1 MSTLKTSNFQ
11 SLTAGTTPVF
21 KDLNG
26 TEIGQ
31 LCRAWVNFNGTTASP
46 STIRG
51 SFNVS
56 SVTKNGTG
64 DYTVNFTTAMP
75 DANYCVN
82 SIVGDYTTNNGN
94 RSISI
99 SSVAAPTTSAVR
111 IANQSNGGA
120 EDQLRVMVTVF
131 R

>member
-1 MSTLKTSNFQ
+1 LSTVRTSNFQ
-11 SLTAGTTPVF
+11 SLTAGTPPVF

-31 LCRAWVNFNGTTASP
+31 LCRAWVNFNGTTSSP

-64 DYTVNFTTAMP
+64 DYTVNFTTAMV

-94 RSISI
+94 RSVSI

-111 IANQSNGGA
+111 IANQSNGTA

>member
-11 SLTAGTTPVF
+11 SLTAGTPPVF

-64 DYTVNFTTAMP
+64 DYTVNFTTAMV
-75 DANYCVN
+75 DANYAA
-82 SIVGDYTTNNGN
+82 VGTSKDDGTGSYVPFITSQATSNVRIGTK
-94 RSISI
+94 SQ
-99 SSVAAPTTSAVR
+99 SAVNDTG
-111 IANQSNGGA
+111 IVCVAI
-120 EDQLRVMVTVF
+120 F

>member
-1 MSTLKTSNFQ
+1 MSTLNCTYIQ
-11 SLTAGTTPVF
+11 SKAASTPVTF
-21 KDLNG
+21 QDLNG

-64 DYTVNFTTAMP
+64 DYTVNFTTALA
-75 DANYCVN
+75 DANYSFQATSNDGGTARFSFAAISASGLTASSARFVN
-82 SIVGDYTTNNGN
+82 YGDDGAIRDQAIVC
-94 RSISI
+94 
-99 SSVAAPTTSAVR
+99 AA
-111 IANQSNGGA
+111 I
-120 EDQLRVMVTVF
+120 F